1 MTLAEEISNSQDTLL
16 EFDAAAKACHDAGDW
31 KEYGENMIEKTKVQ
45 EELDALLERQK
56 RKAAKAERTGKAQVR
71 SRTPRGDLYGTKARE
86 KSQER
91 KKLKSLSVHL

>member
-1 MTLAEEISNSQDTLL
+1 MTLTDDISNAQNTLL
-16 EFDAAAKACHDAGDW
+16 EFEAAAQACHDAKDW
-31 KEYGENMIEKTKVQ
+31 KEYGENMIEMTKVQ
-45 EELDALLERQK
+45 EELDALLEK